1 MFYTFFPKTS
11 TLTSLKK
18 RFKTG
23 CKSIYLA
30 HFWLKILS
38 CQVCCYCYLSLWG
51 NICFLFQSF
60 SCLLLGMLLVVVQY
74 LWLQMAT
81 VWNGSCLNQLLP
93 VRESSKVA
101 ERKTKPRA
109 QVTSVPALWEHTCT
123 AGLRLS
129 GGKGVESR
137 LTSLSGAF
145 VVKTGKAVKLH
156 LPLSPLARVV
166 QKLLGTKLA

>member
-1 MFYTFFPKTS
+1 MFFPKTNTS
-11 TLTSLKK
+11 TLLKE

-23 CKSIYLA
+23 CKGIYSA
-30 HFWLKILS
+30 YFWLKILS

-51 NICFLFQSF
+51 NICFLFQNF
-60 SCLLLGMLLVVVQY
+60 SLLLEILLVVTQY
-74 LWLQMAT
+74 LWLQMAM
-81 VWNGSCLNQLLP
+81 VWNGSCLNQLFP

-101 ERKTKPRA
+101 GRKTNPRA
-109 QVTSVPALWEHTCT
+109 QVTPAVALWERTCA
-123 AGLRLS
+123 AGPTLS

-137 LTSLSGAF
+137 LTGLSGAF

-156 LPLSPLARVV
+156 LPLSPLVRVV